1 MLRQRWRYVA
11 VRGGNSSRS
20 RSSSGSGSIS
30 NCCCCFLCSIARLQL
45 LLLVLQRLLLLLL
58 LLLQQ
63 LQLQLL
69 LLLLRAE
76 RTVRLLDNRWRLCCM
91 QIGIHIEIL
100 ASTTT
105 TRSGLASGLAIVPP
119 IEDIAVGDDLRQT
132 VGQAA
137 IVTAVLIE
145 TDGPIA
151 AKVTAIG
158 VVAMY
163 VAI

>member
-1 MLRQRWRYVA
+1 
-11 VRGGNSSRS
+11 
-20 RSSSGSGSIS
+20 
-30 NCCCCFLCSIARLQL
+30 
-45 LLLVLQRLLLLLL
+45 
-58 LLLQQ
+58 
-63 LQLQLL
+63 
-69 LLLLRAE
+69 
-76 RTVRLLDNRWRLCCM
+76 M

-119 IEDIAVGDDLRQT
+119 VEDIAVGDDLRQT

-137 IVTAVLIE
+137 IVAAVLIE

-158 VVAMY
+158 VVAMD
-163 VAI
+163 VAIRVADPLSAPAAAQLADHRGALLARRFARRRVRGFAAIAAALRVHLELGCLLSYLKGCREERGKASQA